1 MDFVLQSQKLHSVVT
16 DTYLPSF
23 EAVLPEQGAY
33 QVLIKYMNALKF
45 GSYEGTAKVFT
56 FGNDRMSVEALEL
69 PYLLQLRLFN
79 DDKEILVQ
87 REDGRYHV
95 RVIQDEKGDDIE
107 AVDSYSPFLGDIKRK
122 LQTRAYITYDPETGQ
137 AGYGHYRY
145 VSVTPERE
153 DTDGIS
159 E

>member
-1 MDFVLQSQKLHSVVT
+1 MDFVLQSQKLHSIVT
-16 DTYLPSF
+16 DTYSPHF
-23 EAVLPEQGAY
+23 EDVLPTQGTY
-33 QVLIKYMNALKF
+33 QVLIKYMNTLKF
-45 GSYEGTAKVFT
+45 GSYEGREKVFT

-79 DDKEILVQ
+79 ADQEILIQ
-87 REDGRYHV
+87 REDGRYHI

-107 AVDSYSPFLGDIKRK
+107 AVDSYSPLLGNIKRK
-122 LQTRAYITYDPETGQ
+122 LQTRAYIVYDPETGQ